1 MRFFTKHSLRDSK
14 APFAVLL
21 FKYLINCVAAVG
33 LLLASGFS
41 QNASFAPPS
50 ASAAQATKP
59 APPSTSQDAA
69 SATSPLKPE
78 EIVQFLT
85 ATIGWYRQTTSEQ
98 EIATEPG
105 DVTFAEED
113 RRLANQI
120 VRMAFEF
127 ARQEEQAR
135 SKHEGANKPDSQTAL
150 SQYQSLV
157 QAAQQADEQVKFSE
171 GEVQSFRR
179 KLDAAPPNKR
189 RSLQSTVAET
199 ESELV
204 MLQAR
209 RDALHSM
216 VDFISGSSSNGFGAS
231 GLRAQIEEL
240 ARSVPSA
247 LAASANSPEND
258 AASQQSFAK
267 ASPLV
272 GHQQPSGIWGLSAD
286 LIRLSR
292 KKRSLK
298 QEVAATDDLIAE
310 QKTIRTP
317 LVARLRS
324 FIRAGDALVN
334 QEDSED
340 VNVLAQQKQ
349 HLDAVTQQFK
359 QAAAVLLPLSKQ
371 GVLLDLYKR
380 SATNWLDATKSEY
393 RDELRGLLAR
403 LGVLLVVLAVL
414 LGLGE
419 VWRRTIFRYVHDVRR
434 RYQFLLL
441 RRIVLWILAVVI
453 VAVTFATELGS
464 VATFAGLL
472 TAGVAVALQNVIV
485 SIVGYFF
492 LIGKFGIRVGDRV
505 QISGV
510 TGEVVDIGLVRMHL
524 MELGS
529 AGADSQP
536 TGRVVAFSNS
546 IVFQPTSG
554 LFKQIP
560 GTSFVWHDIDLTFSA
575 DSDYHLVHECVS
587 KAVDTAF
594 AEYRES
600 MERQRRHMEMSLTSI
615 SAGELRP
622 RVQLHL
628 TPSGIEVSIRFPVDV
643 EKAYEL
649 DEKVMS
655 ELLTAIEKEPRLK
668 LLGAGV
674 PTVKTEAPVA

>member
-1 MRFFTKHSLRDSK
+1 MRFFTKHSLRDSI
-14 APFAVLL
+14 ALFAVLRP
-21 FKYLINCVAAVG
+21 KYLVNCVAAVG
-33 LLLASGFS
+33 LLLSVGF
-41 QNASFAPPS
+41 
-50 ASAAQATKP
+50 AQKPTP
-59 APPSTSQDAA
+59 APPSGATQAPKPASPPSSQDSV

-78 EIVQFLT
+78 EIIQFLT
-85 ATIGWYRQTTSEQ
+85 STIGWYRQTTTEQ

-127 ARQEEQAR
+127 ARQEEQTR
-135 SKHEGANKPDSQTAL
+135 EKHAAADKSESQTAL

-179 KLDAAPPNKR
+179 KLDAAPPSKR

-199 ESELV
+199 ESELA

-247 LAASANSPEND
+247 LAAPANAPEND
-258 AASQQSFAK
+258 AAASQQSSAK

-272 GHQQPSGIWGLSAD
+272 GRQQPSGIWGLSAD

-292 KKRSLK
+292 KKRLLK
-298 QEVAATDDLIAE
+298 QEIAATDDLTAE

-317 LVARLRS
+317 LVARIKS
-324 FIRAGDALVN
+324 FIQAGDSLVN
-334 QEDSED
+334 QADSED

-349 HLDAVTQQFK
+349 HLDAITQQFK

-371 GVLLDLYKR
+371 GVVLGLYKR
-380 SATNWLDATKSEY
+380 SATNWLEATKSEY

-414 LGLGE
+414 LGMGE

-441 RRIVLWILAVVI
+441 RRIVLWILAVII

-529 AGADSQP
+529 TGVDSQP

-560 GTSFVWHDIDLTFSA
+560 GTNFVWHDIDLTFSA

-594 AEYRES
+594 AEYRDGI
-600 MERQRRHMEMSLTSI
+600 ERQRLHMEMSLSSI

-655 ELLTAIEKEPRLK
+655 ELLKAIEKEPRLK
-668 LLGAGV
+668 LLGSGV